1 MQQLGQYYI
10 LPGNVQYFESTSAAP
25 VSFKFHWS
33 KISKE
38 RDTGVGEWG
47 DRDSKGVIEREE
59 GVGESRESGK
69 GGVGVGVAMS

>member
-38 RDTGVGEWG
+38 GDTGVGGGG
-47 DRDSKGVIEREE
+47 D
-59 GVGESRESGK
+59 
-69 GGVGVGVAMS
+69 